1 MLSTKYNES
10 ADDGGDTNPE
20 QLVDH
25 LEKMNISDGS
35 ICSSDVQGN
44 TCTSSTNFSNTIH
57 SVVPGSCDVIIK
69 YQVPVQK
76 KDSSLY
82 AKPSC
87 KHGLKCFNTN
97 CPLDHPPERHICQNG
112 SHCKDYYCK
121 ANHPYNRKKPCSYGR
136 KCRNTWCKF
145 LHPSNISGECPAG
158 NQCRVWQ
165 CSAHHPDT
173 RPKDCPFG
181 EACYNNA
188 CRCPHPPTRQ
198 LCSNGTECKEF
209 YCRLNHPLGR
219 MAQCEQGN
227 ACSNFYCEYLHPP
240 EWDPCEAGSKCVD
253 IMCSH
258 TSHPPDRI
266 LQQQQQENNNQE
278 LKLPIA
284 KPLKSIEQRQ
294 VERQNKPLPI
304 LAAQDEFCRR
314 LQKERVLVVRA
325 ETGSGKSTQLPQYAA
340 EYFGGLVVCT
350 QPRVIAAISLARRV
364 ANEYDGISVGKSVGY
379 RVGHASVGKDNNRVP
394 GTDILYV
401 TDAALV
407 QENQESG
414 ILRDTRV
421 LIIDEAHE
429 RSLYTDIVIGM
440 AKILLDMRPTDFY
453 VVISS
458 ATVDPSKFL
467 DFFQLTDSSILNV
480 PGRLYDVRTRY
491 VPNPSGSIVEHAVSI
506 LLKLYDQFQGH
517 TLVFLPGARE
527 IQQAIDLFNRKVP
540 KNCVALPLYAAL
552 SPEEQNQ
559 VLQFDEGPNSELRMV
574 VFCTNIAETSVTI
587 NNVHLV
593 IDSGLVKEPRFDNER
608 RLPIIETVQI
618 SRSSADQRTG
628 RAGRTAPGYCVR
640 LYEETDLTR
649 QNIEPAILRSSLDLV
664 VLRII
669 CLRLDPMEFPF
680 IDPPDA
686 TIIEAALD
694 LLKELSCIDTDHF
707 ITQRGQ
713 LFNELGFDPCYSAF
727 LVDTYLEHGPILDLL
742 ASVVPILTTPSFRSD
757 MVGAL
762 EEEKQAARNRVIDG
776 AKEHYSDLLYLVSI
790 FKKWCASGSIDPVTR
805 SCQICHMRSTKES
818 SCASCRAAYSRMHLL
833 NNRVLCII
841 ENLYETTIKVL
852 TNPHWQLNP
861 GTLVDANES
870 DILGINLVKHF
881 PGRRGQILPIRAR
894 FKDAVMVQ
902 SGFYAALSDSR

>member
-1 MLSTKYNES
+1 
-10 ADDGGDTNPE
+10 
-20 QLVDH
+20 
-25 LEKMNISDGS
+25 
-35 ICSSDVQGN
+35 
-44 TCTSSTNFSNTIH
+44 
-57 SVVPGSCDVIIK
+57 
-69 YQVPVQK
+69 
-76 KDSSLY
+76 
-82 AKPSC
+82 
-87 KHGLKCFNTN
+87 
-97 CPLDHPPERHICQNG
+97 
-112 SHCKDYYCK
+112 
-121 ANHPYNRKKPCSYGR
+121 
-136 KCRNTWCKF
+136 
-145 LHPSNISGECPAG
+145 
-158 NQCRVWQ
+158 
-165 CSAHHPDT
+165 
-173 RPKDCPFG
+173 
-181 EACYNNA
+181 
-188 CRCPHPPTRQ
+188 
-198 LCSNGTECKEF
+198 
-209 YCRLNHPLGR
+209 
-219 MAQCEQGN
+219 MAQCDQGD
-227 ACSNFYCEYLHPP
+227 ACSNFYCAYLHSP

-278 LKLPIA
+278 VQLPNS

-294 VERQNKPLPI
+294 IERQNTQLPI
-304 LAAQDEFCRR
+304 LAAKDEFCRR

-414 ILRDTRV
+414 VLRDTRV

-440 AKILLDMRPTDFY
+440 AKLLLNMRPTDFY

-458 ATVDPSKFL
+458 ATVDPKKFL

-480 PGRLYDVRTRY
+480 PGRLYEVRIGY
-491 VPNPSGSIVEHAVSI
+491 DPNPRGSIVEHAISV
-506 LLKLYDQFQGH
+506 LFKLYDQFQGH

-527 IQQAIDLFNRKVP
+527 IQQAIDLFNRNIP

-559 VLQFDEGPNSELRMV
+559 VLQFDEGPNNELRMV

-587 NNVHLV
+587 NNVRLV

-608 RLPIIETVQI
+608 RLPIIETMQI

-628 RAGRTAPGYCVR
+628 RAGRTAPGYCIR
-640 LYEETDLTR
+640 LYKQTDLIR
-649 QNIEPAILRSSLDLV
+649 QNIEPTILRSSLDLV
-664 VLRII
+664 ALRII

-686 TIIEAALD
+686 TIIKASLD
-694 LLKELSCIDTDHF
+694 LLKKLSCIDTDHF
-707 ITQRGQ
+707 ITRRGQ

-742 ASVVPILTTPSFRSD
+742 ASVVPILTTSSFRSD
-757 MVGAL
+757 MIGAL

-776 AKEHYSDLLYLVSI
+776 AKEHDSDLLYLVSI
-790 FKKWCASGSIDPVTR
+790 FKKWCVSGSIDPNTH
-805 SCQICHMRSTKES
+805 SCQICHMRSSKES
-818 SCASCRAAYSRMHLL
+818 SCASCRAAYSRTHLL
-833 NNRVLCII
+833 NNRTLCII

-852 TNPHWQLNP
+852 TNSHWQLNP
-861 GTLVDANES
+861 GTLVDTEES
-870 DILGINLVKHF
+870 DILGINLIKYF
-881 PGRRGQILPIRAR
+881 PERRGEILSKRTR
-894 FKDAVMVQ
+894 FKDAIMIQ
-902 SGFYAALSDSR
+902 SGFYATLSDSSVFSHRKIVNPHFIAMSVMELSSDVHRIDQLHPCQSPSESTEQPIITNVVVNS